1 MKRFYTLLLSLV
13 FVASSSFVMGQN
25 RASYPINK
33 TLDAGTFS
41 SRVPTDTLA
50 PGTATGWNLTGSVN
64 GGYVVGINGYGDL
77 AKAQY
82 FLVDDAY
89 NVEGGLF
96 WFGAKQVGGDG
107 TIAFNIYD
115 MDGVAATTN
124 SMTDIGP
131 GTILVSES
139 ESMSAI
145 DTSGSLAMSHVHLF
159 ANPITVNSDYAM
171 GVNFSGALAGDTIG
185 IVSSNDGDDAGL
197 NSSFE
202 LWSDGSSWYS
212 MFEAWPLDIFF
223 GIFPIVDLSVV
234 GIEEQQFINGVKAQ
248 VYPNPA
254 VSSASLK
261 FELQKST
268 DVQVVIYDAT
278 GRVLMNTDLGAL
290 TAGSH
295 ELPLAIDNYT
305 AGVYYY
311 TVIAGNYA
319 NSLTSKF
326 ILTK

>member
-13 FVASSSFVMGQN
+13 FVATSSIVMGQN

-33 TLDAGTFS
+33 SFDAGTFS
-41 SRVPTDTLA
+41 SRIPTDTLA
-50 PGTATGWNLTGSVN
+50 PGVATGWNLTGSVN

-82 FLVDDAY
+82 FLVSEAY

-96 WFGAKQVGGDG
+96 WFGAKQVGSDG
-107 TIAFNIYD
+107 TIAFNIYN

-145 DTSGSLAMSHVHLF
+145 DTSASLAMSHVHLF
-159 ANPITVNSDYAM
+159 ANPITVNTDYAM
-171 GVNFSGALAGDTIG
+171 GVNFAGALAGDTIG
-185 IVSSNDGDDAGL
+185 IVSSNDGDDAGF

-234 GIEEQQFINGVKAQ
+234 SIDEQQFINGVKAQ

-254 VSSASLK
+254 VNAANLK
-261 FELQKST
+261 FEIQNST
-268 DVQVVIYDAT
+268 DVQVIVYDAT
-278 GRVLMNTDLGAL
+278 GRVLMNTDMGTLA
-290 TAGSH
+290 AGNH
-295 ELPLAIDNYT
+295 ELPLAIENYT